1 MLSTKTATAL
11 VGSAR
16 AHPVMATNVSI
27 KVLRA
32 FLHGG
37 QAHAVGS
44 LLEVP
49 PALAAELI
57 GMNKAERAPKPHPQP
72 TQEQAPAPTSARKG
86 KSDAQ

>member
-1 MLSTKTATAL
+1 MLSIETATAL

-57 GMNKAERAPKPHPQP
+57 GMNKAERAPKPQP